1 MVGWQRENDMA
12 ARDPQNFDNHVMIP
26 KGLIKVA
33 LPIFI
38 GVICSVVGLF
48 MVKSIAGLC
57 LIGTGTVLVGGGAIA
72 GLALCRGY
80 CTKLQ
85 DRIIRME
92 MGIRLEK
99 LLPADLRSAIPNLTI
114 PQLVGLRFASDAEMP
129 DLVRKVVADNI
140 EDRKVIKK
148 MVSDWQGDYDRV

>member
-1 MVGWQRENDMA
+1 MA
-12 ARDPQNFDNHVMIP
+12 ARVPQNFDNHVVIP
-26 KGLIKVA
+26 MGLVKVA

-38 GVICSVVGLF
+38 GVICSGVGLF

-72 GLALCRGY
+72 GLVLCRGY

-99 LLPADLRSAIPNLTI
+99 LLPTDLHSAIPNLTI

-129 DLVRKVVADNI
+129 DLVRKVVAENI

-148 MVSDWQGDYDRV
+148 MVSDWQGDYARV

>member
-1 MVGWQRENDMA
+1 MA
-12 ARDPQNFDNHVMIP
+12 AKVSQDFDNHVVIP
-26 KGLIKVA
+26 KGLVKVA

-38 GVICSVVGLF
+38 GVICSSVGLF

-72 GLALCRGY
+72 GLVVCRGY
-80 CTKLQ
+80 STKLQ

-99 LLPADLRSAIPNLTI
+99 ILPADLHSEIPNLTI
-114 PQLVGLRFASDAEMP
+114 PQLVGLRFASDAEMT
-129 DLVRKVVADNI
+129 DLVRKVVAEKI
-140 EDRKVIKK
+140 EDRKAIKK
-148 MVSDWQGDYDRV
+148 MVKDWQGDYARV